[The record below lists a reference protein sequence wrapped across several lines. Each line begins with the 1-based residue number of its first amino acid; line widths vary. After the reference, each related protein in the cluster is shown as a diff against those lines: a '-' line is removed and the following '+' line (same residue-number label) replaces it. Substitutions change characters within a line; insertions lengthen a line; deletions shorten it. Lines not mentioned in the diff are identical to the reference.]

1 MTFHLR
7 LPLGRTALAALAAL
21 FLAAPLHAETKV
33 GTVDLKKVF
42 EKYWKTVQADKN
54 LKERAGEFDKK
65 RKEMVEEFQ
74 KANEDYKKLLDGA
87 NDQAV
92 SAEEREKRKK
102 SAETKLL
109 EIREIEQSVQQFDR
123 SARTTLA
130 EQQRRMRDNILE
142 EIRNIVN
149 AKAKAGGYALIF
161 DTAGETVNNT
171 PVVPYSDGKNDLTD
185 DVLSQLNA
193 TAPLGF
199 DQKEN
204 DKKDDGK
211 KAPAQDEKKK

>member
-1 MTFHLR
+1 MTFRMRFFPGKLV
-7 LPLGRTALAALAAL
+7 LAALAAL
-21 FLAAPLHAETKV
+21 FLAAPAQAQSKI

-42 EKYWKTVQADKN
+42 DGYWKTKQADAN
-54 LKERAGEFDKK
+54 LKDRASEFDKK

-74 KANEDYKKLLDGA
+74 KANEEYKKLLDGA

-109 EIREIEQSVQQFDR
+109 EIREIEQSVNQFDR

-142 EIRNIVN
+142 EIRSIVN
-149 AKAKAGGYALIF
+149 AKAKAGGYSLIF
-161 DTAGETVNNT
+161 DTAGETINNT
-171 PVVPYSDGKNDLTD
+171 PVVPFSDGKNDLTD
-185 DVLSQLNA
+185 EVLGQLNA
-193 TAPLGF
+193 TAPLGV
-199 DQKEN
+199 QNSN
-204 DKKDDGK
+204 DKKE
-211 KAPAQDEKKK
+211 PAKDEKKKK